1 MRPSLFRDA
10 ALKHNQSKWIGDIV
24 LIRPVSFTVLTI
36 FAALT
41 GIAIISLLF
50 FGSYTK
56 RSSVQ
61 GQLIPDAGLIK
72 IYAAEPGII
81 LEKYVKDGQVL
92 KQGDALYLLSTT
104 RYGEQGDVQAAIS
117 RQVLIRDQS
126 LKDQKY
132 KASALHQA
140 EHLTISNQIGSLQAD
155 LATVNQSIASQRQR
169 VDLAKE
175 TVARYDS
182 LFRQDYISKEQ
193 LQQKQEE
200 LLDQQS
206 RLQALERNKISLSAE
221 LDKQSI
227 ALNHLATK
235 QDTEIAQLNR
245 EIASTSQELTES
257 QARQKMVIRATDA
270 GTATLVSAEAGQQA
284 DVTKPLLSIMP
295 AQSEL
300 VAHLYV
306 PSKAIGFIKPGDQV
320 FLRYQAYPYQKF
332 GHATGRVYSVA
343 KTALPGRELN
353 SMGNLDSENNAENPV
368 YLVKVKLQQQRILAY
383 GKPQPL
389 QAGMLL
395 DADVM
400 HEKRRL
406 YEWVLEPLFSITGK
420 I

>member
-1 MRPSLFRDA
+1 MRQSLFREA

-24 LIRPVSFTVLTI
+24 LIRPVSFSVLTF

-41 GIAIISLLF
+41 GIAILCLLF

-72 IYAAEPGII
+72 VYTAEPGII
-81 LEKYVKDGQVL
+81 LQKYVKDGQTV

-104 RYGEQGDVQAAIS
+104 RYGEQGDVQEAIS
-117 RQVLIRDQS
+117 QQVMIRNQS
-126 LKDQKY
+126 LKDQRN
-132 KASALHQA
+132 KAKALHQA
-140 EHLTISNQIGSLQAD
+140 EYLTISNQIASLSAD
-155 LATVNQSIASQRQR
+155 LATVHQSIASQQQR
-169 VDLAKE
+169 VALSKE
-175 TVARYDS
+175 TVTRYDS
-182 LFRQDYISKEQ
+182 LLKQDYISKEQ

-200 LLDQQS
+200 LLDQQA
-206 RLQALERNKISLSAE
+206 RLQELQRNKISLAGE
-221 LDKQSI
+221 LSKQQI
-227 ALNHLATK
+227 ALNNLATK
-235 QDTEIAQLNR
+235 QDTEVAQLDR
-245 EIASTSQELTES
+245 DIASTRQELTES
-257 QARQKMVIRATDA
+257 QAKQKIVIRSSDA

-284 DVTKPLLSIMP
+284 DLSKPLLSIMP

-306 PSKAIGFIKPGDQV
+306 PSKAIGFIKAGDKV
-320 FLRYQAYPYQKF
+320 YLRYQAYPYQKF
-332 GHATGRVYSVA
+332 GHAAGIVYSVA
-343 KTALPGRELN
+343 KTALPARELN
-353 SMGNLDSENNAENPV
+353 SMSGMTADTSAESAV
-368 YLVKVKLQQQRILAY
+368 YLVKVKLQQQTILAY

-406 YEWVLEPLFSITGK
+406 YEWVLEPLFSISGK